1 MATLTGLLGR
11 TPNLKKLALADLASE
26 VFDHVLNGTKSG
38 LLPMHL
44 RRLDL
49 TCTIG
54 DRKDPYHPT
63 NWSLLNED
71 LKSLNELALDLR
83 SAETPTGR
91 IKSKKEMPSYANIT
105 ELQVGLPQK
114 GRSSVLQLIA
124 CFPNLSRLHLSSTS
138 PVPDVAGALSA
149 LQNPISLHELVL
161 NGSPKK
167 GWTVPDES
175 EQLTSLHSLKL
186 IGKWHR
192 LASTDIGRICDLP
205 LRRFELSRDSE
216 LCLQLFYEALQL
228 GRLPNL
234 QILHF
239 DNLSCRVGR
248 EVDED
253 DLPWAWEDQIEVIRD
268 AKRTWRSAKWTREFQ
283 LETFRAL
290 ATLCKSRNIKIKG
303 RIRRALHVEEE
314 LDAMREDID
323 ELKSMIRMRGTGL
336 YRGIKYGRS
345 YRGDSD
351 YDYDEDD
358 YSDSWY

>member
-1 MATLTGLLGR
+1 MATSTGLLGR
-11 TPNLKKLALADLASE
+11 TPNLKRLALADLASE
-26 VFDHVLNGTKSG
+26 VFEHVLNGTKSG

-44 RRLDL
+44 RELDL
-49 TCTIG
+49 TCTTG

-63 NWSLLNED
+63 NWSILKD
-71 LKSLNELALDLR
+71 LKSLNHLALDLR

-114 GRSSVLQLIA
+114 GRSSVLRLIA
-124 CFPNLSRLHLSSTS
+124 CFPNLRRLQLSSTS

-149 LQNPISLHELVL
+149 FQNPNSLHELVL

-167 GWTVPDES
+167 GWTVPDEF

-186 IGKWHR
+186 VGKWHR
-192 LASTDIGRICDLP
+192 LAATDIDRICDLP

-228 GRLPNL
+228 ERLPNL

-248 EVDED
+248 EVD
-253 DLPWAWEDQIEVIRD
+253 
-268 AKRTWRSAKWTREFQ
+268 
-283 LETFRAL
+283 
-290 ATLCKSRNIKIKG
+290 
-303 RIRRALHVEEE
+303 
-314 LDAMREDID
+314 
-323 ELKSMIRMRGTGL
+323 
-336 YRGIKYGRS
+336 
-345 YRGDSD
+345 
-351 YDYDEDD
+351 
-358 YSDSWY
+358 